1 MSDKNAFEL
10 SRIYAKG
17 WSAGKGCQIGLPSDT
32 LEATVASLNPYEAID
47 ERERWTLGFS
57 DALRRS
63 EEMASRGSRHK
74 RSHAPT
80 PVPQSG
86 E

>member
-1 MSDKNAFEL
+1 MADKSAFEL

-17 WSAGKGCQIGLPSDT
+17 WSAGKGHPVDLPPET
-32 LEATVASLNPYEAID
+32 LEATVAALNPYEASD
-47 ERERWTLGFS
+47 ERERWTLGFR
-57 DALRRS
+57 DALRRN

-74 RSHAPT
+74 RVPVPT
-80 PVPQSG
+80 PIPPSG